1 VAEVGNQVL
10 RFAESFGLEF
20 LRHHRSTRVTLDA
33 VLRRVLWGIGLELGL
48 SAMIEYP
55 YEPDLFRIGAIVS
68 LAGAILLLT
77 LAWSSP
83 SRRSR
88 MRSAATSD
96 QV

>member
-1 VAEVGNQVL
+1 VAEVSNQVL
-10 RFAESFGLEF
+10 RFAESFGLEVA
-20 LRHHRSTRVTLDA
+20 RHHRSTRVTLDA
-33 VLRRVLWGIGLELGL
+33 VHRRVLLGTGFELGL
-48 SAMIEYP
+48 SAAIEYT

-68 LAGAILLLT
+68 LAGATVLLT

-88 MRSAATSD
+88 MRSAATSA